1 MLANY
6 HTHTYRCNH
15 ARGEDREYIEHAI
28 AHDDVVHEAVVG
40 FQKRFTQQRDDR
52 QKTHPCLVPYEALPD
67 EEKDY
72 DRHTAIGTLKLIMK
86 LGFQITNG
94 TEGPASVRQE

>member
-1 MLANY
+1 MILASPG
-6 HTHTYRCNH
+6 TVC
-15 ARGEDREYIEHAI
+15 
-28 AHDDVVHEAVVG
+28 AVPG
-40 FQKRFTQQRDDR
+40 AL
-52 QKTHPCLVPYEALPD
+52 PPGEALPD

-94 TEGPASVRQE
+94 AEGPASVRQE